1 MKKTLTTLIASSLIF
16 CGGCYSIVGP
26 PVSEYSHLSK
36 KRISFDYTWLVN
48 PFKDSPKKIWTFYL
62 ERDPE
67 DFGVPSEESVYIKLF
82 GN

>member
-1 MKKTLTTLIASSLIF
+1 MKKNLMSLLASSLVF
-16 CGGCYSIVGP
+16 CGGCSMVNP
-26 PVSEYSHLSK
+26 PVSEYSYLSK
-36 KRISFDYTWLVN
+36 KKISFDYTLLVN

-67 DFGVPSEESVYIKLF
+67 DFGVPSEESMYIKLF